1 MMHYFI
7 LGKGGVGKSTVAL
20 LKALAFNAQ
29 GKTVRLV
36 SLDQAHNLSDIL
48 GPDADKIPKDL
59 IIDEPDI
66 DRFIKEYVRQ
76 SEALLKKN
84 YRYLTALNLEHH
96 FNILKHAPGMEEY
109 GLLQA
114 YQRYLK
120 RAREDVLLFD
130 MPPTA
135 LALKFFSLPFVSII
149 WLKQLRELRR
159 QILEKKQ
166 IISGVKFGKKEVETD
181 SIKKNLEEQL
191 EQYREITQ
199 QFQNGETCRIAV
211 VANPD
216 LVSLAE
222 SARIIRHLEELSIS
236 VSEFFLNKSTE
247 EGLKQLPLP
256 VKEKIRLILIQPSTK
271 TLVGMSALSEF
282 MKTCSQSLV

>member
-1 MMHYFI
+1 MLHYFI

-48 GPDADKIPKDL
+48 GPDADKIPKEL

-66 DRFIKEYVRQ
+66 DRFIKEYVRH

-96 FNILKHAPGMEEY
+96 FKILKYAPGMEEY
-109 GLLQA
+109 GLLLA

-120 RAREDVLLFD
+120 RAREDILLFD

-166 IISGVKFGKKEVETD
+166 IISRVKLGKKVVETD
-181 SIKKNLEEQL
+181 SINKNLEEQL
-191 EQYREITQ
+191 EQYEKITQ

-216 LVSLAE
+216 SVSIAE
-222 SARIIRHLEELSIS
+222 SARIIRHLEELKIS
-236 VSEFFLNKSTE
+236 VSEFFLNKGTE
-247 EGLKQLPLP
+247 NGLKQLPLP
-256 VKEKIRLILIQPSTK
+256 VKEKIRFIFIQPSTK
-271 TLVGMSALSEF
+271 ALVGMNVLSEF
-282 MKTCSQSLV
+282 MRTCSQSLV